1 MDISLMTE
9 NKFFEFQSI
18 DSIIEESKYYETPG
32 SFFGLFPK
40 AFKDA
45 QHQILKLETRQEYLE
60 PGNPSFEMMVSGDFS
75 KAIDLIPEMKA
86 SDDEIYSN
94 LKQKGVDFVRCRP
107 IEYPFTSYLKWELE
121 TYKYSAEKGERI
133 FCCLLKET
141 KQIFE
146 NFATKDFMVFDNSIA
161 FIHNYD
167 EKGLIQ
173 GGWITQKPQ
182 HILSLQSLF
191 INIKSQSS
199 PFTQFV
205 T

>member
-1 MDISLMTE
+1 MKE
-9 NKFFEFQSI
+9 HKFFEFQSI
-18 DSIIEESKYYETPG
+18 DSLIRESKYYETPE
-32 SFFGLFPK
+32 SFFGLFAQ

-60 PGNPSFEMMVSGDFS
+60 PGNPSFEMMMSGDFP

-86 SDDEIYSN
+86 SDDEIYSP
-94 LKQKGVDFVRCRP
+94 LKDKGVDFIRCRP

-141 KQIFE
+141 KEIFE
-146 NFATKDFMVFDNSIA
+146 NFATKDFMVFDNLIG

-167 EKGLIQ
+167 QKGLIQ
-173 GGWITQKPQ
+173 GGWITQRPQ

-191 INIKSQSS
+191 MNIKSQSS